1 MMIAAMT
8 LDKFFRLVLFNKFR
22 LKDPKLEIMKKS
34 SILTSKILLLPVD
47 AHYQCLG
54 IGCEVQ
60 HQGRISNT
68 ILSRIKAAL
77 YLKVC

>member
-8 LDKFFRLVLFNKFR
+8 LDKFFRLVLFNKFK
-22 LKDPKLEIMKKS
+22 LKGLKLEIMKKS
-34 SILTSKILLLPVD
+34 SIPTSKILLPPVD

-60 HQGRISNT
+60 HQGLISNT
-68 ILSRIKAAL
+68 ILFRIKAAP
-77 YLKVC
+77 YLEVC